1 MSARR
6 RTADRAWGPVILEG
20 NASLRQGEE
29 QPTEAAVGLTLLPG
43 GRSRQGPTR
52 RARSGTATPTRT
64 PARRPRTVHRPARR
78 TPATTPVPAPVPA
91 PAAEPSSAAAPAF
104 TGNWLPLLLVLV
116 IGSFMA
122 VLDTSIVNIAI
133 PTIENELGA
142 SQDTGEWI
150 ATGYNLALG
159 IVVPTSGWLGVR
171 FGLERVQNLALL
183 LFVLGSALCGL
194 STSVS
199 MMIAFRLFQAIG
211 GGLLPA
217 VTLTIL
223 YRVVPREKIGAAMG
237 IYGFGTV
244 FAPAVGPFL
253 GGFLVQYSSWRFIYF
268 INVPIGIIGAVLAYR
283 LLPRFERSAGR
294 RFDLPGWLAIA
305 VGLFSILLAL
315 SEGEKWHW
323 TSYSVLILL
332 AVGGLSLAL
341 FVVRELSAAEPL
353 LDLRIFRNANFA
365 LSAVLIALLSNGMF
379 AGQYFIP
386 LFLQQGDQLN
396 AFQTGLTI
404 FPPVFVTMVLLPLS
418 GRLFDR
424 FGARMLAAL
433 GLLAVAAS
441 AYLMRRLSQDTSTTQ
456 VMLWMAVQN
465 LGVGLAFIP
474 IQTGSLS
481 SLRADMTAAGSAINN
496 IVQRVAGAMGTAT
509 LGALLT
515 SFQAQRMVSF
525 SNLLPSVS
533 PGFPQLQGIAN
544 GGRAGVLLL
553 NNVVSLRVFGL
564 ALDNVFLLMSGL
576 TALGVLIALCLPG
589 RQPGGA
595 GAHAVVME

>member
-6 RTADRAWGPVILEG
+6 RTQDLDWGPVVLEG
-20 NASLRQGEE
+20 SVGSRQAEE
-29 QPTEAAVGLTLLPG
+29 PPGDSPVGLTVLTG
-43 GRSRQGPTR
+43 GRSVR
-52 RARSGTATPTRT
+52 RTARRVTSRTAAPSRT
-64 PARRPRTVHRPARR
+64 PVRRPRTVHRPVRR
-78 TPATTPVPAPVPA
+78 TPAAASVPAVQERSSA
-91 PAAEPSSAAAPAF
+91 PAAAF
-104 TGNWLPLLLVLV
+104 TGNWLPLLLVLI

-133 PTIENELGA
+133 PTIENELGS
-142 SQDTGEWI
+142 SQSTGEWI
-150 ATGYNLALG
+150 ATGYTLALG
-159 IVVPTSGWLGVR
+159 VVVPTSGWLGER
-171 FGLERVQNLALL
+171 FGLERVQNVALL
-183 LFVLGSALCGL
+183 LFVAGSALCGL

-253 GGFLVQYSSWRFIYF
+253 GGFLVQYSSWRLIYF
-268 INVPIGIIGAVLAYR
+268 INVPIGIVGALLSYR

-294 RFDLPGWLAIA
+294 RFDFLGWLTIA
-305 VGLFSILLAL
+305 AGLFSLLLAL
-315 SEGEKWHW
+315 SEGEEWHW
-323 TSYSVLILL
+323 TSYGVLLLL
-332 AVGGLSLAL
+332 AVGGISLAL
-341 FVVRELSAAEPL
+341 FVVRELSTAQPL

-365 LSAVLIALLSNGMF
+365 LSAVLIAVLSNGMF
-379 AGQYFIP
+379 SGQFFIP

-424 FGARMLAAL
+424 FGARMLAAS
-433 GLLAVAAS
+433 GLLCVALS
-441 AYLMRRLSQDTSTTQ
+441 AYLMRHLSQDTSTTQ

-465 LGVGLAFIP
+465 LGIGLSFIP

-481 SLRADMTAAGSAINN
+481 SLRSDMTAAGSAINN

-515 SFQAQRMVSF
+515 SFQAQRMVGF
-525 SNLLPSVS
+525 GNLLPAVS
-533 PGFPQLQGIAN
+533 PGFPQLQVLA
-544 GGRAGVLLL
+544 GRGQAGVLLL
-553 NNVVSLRVFGL
+553 DNVVSLRVFGL
-564 ALDNVFLLMSGL
+564 ALENVFLLIAGL
-576 TALGVLIALCLPG
+576 TAVGVLIALCLPG
-589 RQPGGA
+589 RQPRSA
-595 GAHAVVME
+595 GSHAVVME